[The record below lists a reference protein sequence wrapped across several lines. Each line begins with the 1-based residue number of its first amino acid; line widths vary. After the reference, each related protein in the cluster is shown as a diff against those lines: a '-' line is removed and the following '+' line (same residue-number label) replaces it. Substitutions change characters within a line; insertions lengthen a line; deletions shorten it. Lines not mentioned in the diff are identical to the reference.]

1 MVVVVSSFNL
11 TWPSAWRGD
20 TGIIK
25 SQSDHHHRP
34 DRGSLLYA
42 LIAGLAW
49 LTHVC
54 LMRALPKIQLMRRII
69 EINLI
74 LGNNSTDPS
83 ILHTNTHTTSK
94 RPEKLWVPQPQRRRI
109 YFKKFHF
116 SIIILF
122 IFTIFHSH
130 VHTFI
135 SVCLCIYIEFI
146 YISIL
151 LVFRH

>member
-1 MVVVVSSFNL
+1 MVVLVVSSFNL

-94 RPEKLWVPQPQRRRI
+94 RPGKVRVPHPREWEDI
-109 YFKKFHF
+109 LKIDFKKFLFFNYYFVYFYHF
-116 SIIILF
+116 SFLMYI
-122 IFTIFHSH
+122 HSFQF
-130 VHTFI
+130 VY
-135 SVCLCIYIEFI
+135 VYI
-146 YISIL
+146 
-151 LVFRH
+151 